1 MCLKFVFLITTFF
14 PINNVKINNI
24 IKNKVNINVYFIDT
38 KNKNK

>member
-1 MCLKFVFLITTFF
+1 MCLKFVFNYNFF